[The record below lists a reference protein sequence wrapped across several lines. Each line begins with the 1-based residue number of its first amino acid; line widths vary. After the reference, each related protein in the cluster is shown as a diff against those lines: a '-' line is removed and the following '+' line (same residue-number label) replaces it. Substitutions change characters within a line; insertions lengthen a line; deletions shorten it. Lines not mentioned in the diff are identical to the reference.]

1 MDQVLAKWDALQKAW
16 NGNKLDKVGPIL
28 DEIKI
33 ALTVVSPSF
42 LPLATSSASGNDGD
56 RCPVQRPQGRHRSI
70 RAIHGQTEDVLHRLC
85 RVAARVCQDVRVVG
99 PQPAL

>member
-33 ALTVVSPSF
+33 ALTVVSASF
-42 LPLATSSASGNDGD
+42 LPLATSSASGKDEQQVWSLRQSIELSFLGSTFSKI
-56 RCPVQRPQGRHRSI
+56 CLALKLMKKFYSVQK
-70 RAIHGQTEDVLHRLC
+70 L
-85 RVAARVCQDVRVVG
+85 
-99 PQPAL
+99 

>member
-33 ALTVVSPSF
+33 ALTVVSASF
-42 LPLATSSASGNDGD
+42 LPLATSSASGKDEQQVWSLRHSIELSVLKFLKNLLSFVVLVALTDKFNALFHYGNF
-56 RCPVQRPQGRHRSI
+56 PVG
-70 RAIHGQTEDVLHRLC
+70 
-85 RVAARVCQDVRVVG
+85 
-99 PQPAL
+99 

>member
-33 ALTVVSPSF
+33 ALTVVSASF
-42 LPLATSSASGNDGD
+42 LPLATSSASGKDEQQVWSLPNSIDNSLKSENSKLFS
-56 RCPVQRPQGRHRSI
+56 PRSFLKTVI
-70 RAIHGQTEDVLHRLC
+70 CTYLVM
-85 RVAARVCQDVRVVG
+85 
-99 PQPAL
+99 